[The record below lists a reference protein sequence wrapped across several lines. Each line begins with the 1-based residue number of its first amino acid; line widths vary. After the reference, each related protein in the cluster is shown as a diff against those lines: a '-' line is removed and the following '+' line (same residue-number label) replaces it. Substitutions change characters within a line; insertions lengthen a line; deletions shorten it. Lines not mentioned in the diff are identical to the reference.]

1 MEFISDLYSIK
12 YSNSI
17 DIILEMTATEGKNK
31 NKKQK
36 TEFTNNIGE

>member
-17 DIILEMTATEGKNK
+17 DIIILEKRATEGKK
-31 NKKQK
+31 NK